1 MSDLMDKNSEF
12 KNELEKVKNLLERRS
27 NEVEIIKQI
36 SNQIN
41 KSLNLNSIAHTM
53 LNLMNEF
60 FGFKHSMILLVSQDK
75 KHLNVLETFGYKNKG
90 VGARVKFG
98 VGVIG
103 IVAEKKKLMRMAN
116 LGMQRSYMQ
125 AVREQVKITNKNQL
139 QDEVELP
146 GLKNAES
153 QVAIPMLID
162 DELVGVFSV
171 ESEEMNIFDKSDE
184 NLIGILAN
192 QTANALQNARLYQLE
207 QKRLKELNDAH
218 QELENLNTNL
228 EKKVEERTSEL
239 EKLSK
244 KLSKY
249 FSPQVYDS
257 IFSGKLDVKIQ
268 TKRKPLTVF
277 FSDLQGFTE
286 LTERL
291 EPEVLTE
298 LLTQYLTKMSNI
310 AIKWGGTI
318 DKFIGDAI
326 LIFFGDPNTKGNAE
340 DAVACVSMALD
351 MLEELKKLRVSWKKR
366 GLAKPLNAR
375 IGIHSGVCTVGN
387 FGSEDR
393 LDYTI
398 IGNGVN
404 LASRLE
410 SNSNINK
417 ILLSEDTYLLI
428 KNQIMCEKK
437 DAINVKGISYP
448 VQTYEVTGFSDK
460 NKDLIEKNIPG
471 LSLSFDI
478 SEIEDDKVAIELV
491 SEVLKNLKKKNKFRS
506 NESN

>member
-1 MSDLMDKNSEF
+1 MSILMDNNSQS
-12 KNELEKVKNLLERRS
+12 KNELEKVKSLLERRS
-27 NEVEIIKQI
+27 KEIEIIKQI

-41 KSLNLNSIAHTM
+41 KSLNLNSIACDM
-53 LNLMNEF
+53 LKLMNEF

-75 KHLNVLETFGYKNKG
+75 KYLNVLETYGYKNKG
-90 VGARVKFG
+90 VGAKVKFG

-103 IVAEKKKLMRMAN
+103 IVAEKKRLMRMAN

-125 AVREQVKITNKNQL
+125 AVREQVKITNNTQL

-153 QVAIPMLID
+153 QVAVPMLID
-162 DELVGVFSV
+162 HELVGVFSV

-184 NLIGILAN
+184 ILIGILAN
-192 QTANALQNARLYQLE
+192 QTARALQNARLYQLE

-218 QELENLNTNL
+218 QELENLNINL

-257 IFSGKLDVKIQ
+257 IFSGKLDVRVQ

-326 LIFFGDPNTKGNAE
+326 LIFFGDPTTKGNTE
-340 DAVACVSMALD
+340 DAVACVSMGLE
-351 MLEELKKLRVSWKKR
+351 MLEELNKLRILWRKR
-366 GLAKPLNAR
+366 GLVKPLNAR
-375 IGIHSGVCTVGN
+375 IGIHTGVCTVGN

-437 DAINVKGISYP
+437 EAINVKGISYP

-460 NKDLIEKNIPG
+460 SKNLIEKNIPG
-471 LSLSFDI
+471 LSLSFDL
-478 SEIEDDKVAIELV
+478 SEIEDDKHAIELV
-491 SEVLKNLKKKNKFRS
+491 SQVLRNLKKKD
-506 NESN
+506 

>member
-1 MSDLMDKNSEF
+1 MSILMDNNSQS
-12 KNELEKVKNLLERRS
+12 KNELEKVKSLLERRS
-27 NEVEIIKQI
+27 KEIEIIKQI

-41 KSLNLNSIAHTM
+41 KSLNLNSIACDM
-53 LNLMNEF
+53 LKLMNEF

-75 KHLNVLETFGYKNKG
+75 KYLNVLETYGYKNKG
-90 VGARVKFG
+90 VGAKVKFG

-103 IVAEKKKLMRMAN
+103 IVAEKKRLMRMAN

-125 AVREQVKITNKNQL
+125 AVREQVKITNNTQL

-184 NLIGILAN
+184 ILIGILAN
-192 QTANALQNARLYQLE
+192 QTASALQNARLYQLE

-218 QELENLNTNL
+218 QELENLNINL

-257 IFSGKLDVKIQ
+257 IFSGKLDVRVQ

-310 AIKWGGTI
+310 AIKW
-318 DKFIGDAI
+318 
-326 LIFFGDPNTKGNAE
+326 
-340 DAVACVSMALD
+340 
-351 MLEELKKLRVSWKKR
+351 
-366 GLAKPLNAR
+366 
-375 IGIHSGVCTVGN
+375 
-387 FGSEDR
+387 
-393 LDYTI
+393 
-398 IGNGVN
+398 
-404 LASRLE
+404 
-410 SNSNINK
+410 
-417 ILLSEDTYLLI
+417 
-428 KNQIMCEKK
+428 
-437 DAINVKGISYP
+437 
-448 VQTYEVTGFSDK
+448 
-460 NKDLIEKNIPG
+460 
-471 LSLSFDI
+471 LSLI
-478 SEIEDDKVAIELV
+478 HI
-491 SEVLKNLKKKNKFRS
+491 
-506 NESN
+506 

>member
-1 MSDLMDKNSEF
+1 MNEDLQSE
-12 KNELEKVKNLLERRS
+12 NEIEKVKTLLERKS
-27 NEVEIIKQI
+27 KEVEIIKQI

-41 KSLNLNSIAHTM
+41 KSLDLNSIASAM
-53 LNLMNEF
+53 LKSMNEF
-60 FGFKHSMILLVSQDK
+60 FGFKHSMILLASPDK
-75 KHLNVLETFGYKNKG
+75 NYLNVLETYGYKNKG
-90 VGARVKFG
+90 IGAKVKFG
-98 VGVIG
+98 IGVIG
-103 IVAEKKKLMRMAN
+103 IVAEKKRLMRMAN
-116 LGMQRSYMQ
+116 LGMQRSYMK
-125 AVREQVKITNKNQL
+125 AVREQVKKTNENKL
-139 QDEVELP
+139 QNEVELP

-184 NLIGILAN
+184 ILIGILAN

-207 QKRLKELNDAH
+207 QKRLRELNNAH
-218 QELENLNTNL
+218 QELEYLNTNL

-239 EKLSK
+239 KKLSK

-326 LIFFGDPNTKGNAE
+326 LVFFGDPNTKGDSE
-340 DAVACVSMALD
+340 DAIACVSMALE
-351 MLEELKKLRVSWKKR
+351 MLEELNKLRIFWRKK

-375 IGIHSGVCTVGN
+375 IGIHTGVCTVGN

-410 SNSNINK
+410 SNSNLNK
-417 ILLSEDTYLLI
+417 ILLSEDTYLLV
-428 KNQIMCEKK
+428 KNRITCEKK
-437 DAINVKGISYP
+437 DAIKVKGISYP
-448 VQTYEVTGFSDK
+448 VQTYEVKGFSYK
-460 NKDLIEKNIPG
+460 NKKLIKKNIPG
-471 LSLSFDI
+471 LSLSLDM
-478 SEIEDDKVAIELV
+478 SEIEDENVAIELI
-491 SEVLKNLKKKNKFRS
+491 SEVLTNLKKN
-506 NESN
+506 N

>member
-1 MSDLMDKNSEF
+1 MNKNSQSE
-12 KNELEKVKNLLERRS
+12 NELENFKILLERRS
-27 NEVEIIKQI
+27 KEVEIIKQI

-41 KSLNLNSIAHTM
+41 KSLD
-53 LNLMNEF
+53 LNLIASAMLSSMNEF
-60 FGFKHSMILLVSQDK
+60 FGFKYSMILLVSNDK
-75 KHLNVLETFGYKNKG
+75 KHLNVLETHGYENKG
-90 VGARVKFG
+90 IGAKVEFG

-103 IVAEKKKLMRMAN
+103 IVAQKKKLMRMAN

-125 AVREQVKITNKNQL
+125 AIRKQVSVSASNKL
-139 QDEVELP
+139 QEEIELP

-171 ESEEMNIFDKSDE
+171 ESEKMNIFNKDDE
-184 NLIGILAN
+184 ILIGILAN

-207 QKRLKELNDAH
+207 QKRLKELNKAH
-218 QELENLNTNL
+218 LQLENLNINL

-239 EKLSK
+239 LELSA

-249 FSPQVYDS
+249 FSPQVYES

-298 LLTQYLTKMSNI
+298 LLTQYLTEMSNI

-326 LIFFGDPNTKGNAE
+326 LVFFGDPTSKGDEE
-340 DAVACVSMALD
+340 DAIACVSMGIE
-351 MLEELKKLRVSWKKR
+351 MLEKLSKLRISWKKR

-375 IGIHSGVCTVGN
+375 IGIHSGICTVGN

-410 SNSNINK
+410 SSSNINK
-417 ILLSEDTYLLI
+417 ILISEDTYLLI
-428 KNQIMCEKK
+428 QNKISCVKK
-437 DAINVKGISYP
+437 ELINVKGISYP
-448 VQTYEVTGFSDK
+448 IQTYEVEGFK
-460 NKDLIEKNIPG
+460 NKNNNLIEKSIPG
-471 LSLSFDI
+471 FTLSFDN
-478 SEIEDDKVAIELV
+478 SEIEDNKVAIKLLTK
-491 SEVLKNLKKKNKFRS
+491 VLKKLKSNK
-506 NESN
+506 

>member
-1 MSDLMDKNSEF
+1 MKKQNHSEIET
-12 KNELEKVKNLLERRS
+12 KKIMNLLERRTK
-27 NEVEIIKQI
+27 EVEIIKQI
-36 SNQIN
+36 SGQIN
-41 KSLNLNSIAHTM
+41 KSLNLSVIASTM
-53 LNLMNEF
+53 LSLMDEY
-60 FGFKHSMILLVSQDK
+60 FGFKHSMILLVSEDK
-75 KHLNVLETFGYKNKG
+75 KCLNVLETYGYENKG
-90 VGARVKFG
+90 IGAKVNFG
-98 VGVIG
+98 IGVIG
-103 IVAEKKKLMRMAN
+103 IVAQKKKLMRMAN

-125 AVREQVKITNKNQL
+125 AIRKQVSVSDNKKL

-171 ESEEMNIFDKSDE
+171 ESVKLNIFDKDDE
-184 NLIGILAN
+184 ILIGILAN
-192 QTANALQNARLYQLE
+192 QAANALQNARLYQLE
-207 QKRLKELNDAH
+207 QKRLSELNNAH
-218 QELENLNTNL
+218 LQLENLNLNL

-239 EKLSK
+239 QELSQKLA
-244 KLSKY
+244 KY
-249 FSPQVYDS
+249 FSPQVYES
-257 IFSGKLDVKIQ
+257 IFSGKLDVKVQ
-268 TKRKPLTVF
+268 TKRKHLTVF

-298 LLTQYLTKMSNI
+298 LLTQYLTEMSNI

-326 LIFFGDPNTKGNAE
+326 LVFFGDPKTKGKEE
-340 DAVACVSMALD
+340 DAVSCVSMAIE
-351 MLEELKKLRVSWKKR
+351 MLEKLNSLRSTWRKK

-375 IGIHSGVCTVGN
+375 IGIHTGVCTVGN

-410 SNSNINK
+410 TSSEVNK
-417 ILLSEDTYLLI
+417 ILLSEDTYLLVRNKI
-428 KNQIMCEKK
+428 ACKK
-437 DAINVKGISYP
+437 KKSINVKGISYP
-448 VQTYEVTGFSDK
+448 VQTYEVSGFLDLNK
-460 NKDLIEKNIPG
+460 NLFEKNIPG
-471 LSLSFDI
+471 LSLSLDKT
-478 SEIEDDKVAIELV
+478 EIEDNESVIKLLSD
-491 SEVLKNLKKKNKFRS
+491 VLKKLKSSNNK
-506 NESN
+506 

>member
-1 MSDLMDKNSEF
+1 MSILMDNNSQS
-12 KNELEKVKNLLERRS
+12 KNELEKVKSLLERRS
-27 NEVEIIKQI
+27 KEIEIIKQI

-41 KSLNLNSIAHTM
+41 KSLNLNSIACDM
-53 LNLMNEF
+53 LKLMNEF

-75 KHLNVLETFGYKNKG
+75 KYLNVLETYGYKNKG
-90 VGARVKFG
+90 VGAKVKFG

-103 IVAEKKKLMRMAN
+103 IVAEKKRLMRMAN

-125 AVREQVKITNKNQL
+125 AVREQVKITNNTQL

-184 NLIGILAN
+184 ILIGILAN
-192 QTANALQNARLYQLE
+192 QTASALQNARLYQLE

-218 QELENLNTNL
+218 QELENLNINL

-257 IFSGKLDVKIQ
+257 IFSGKLDVRVQ

-326 LIFFGDPNTKGNAE
+326 LIFF
-340 DAVACVSMALD
+340 
-351 MLEELKKLRVSWKKR
+351 W
-366 GLAKPLNAR
+366 
-375 IGIHSGVCTVGN
+375 
-387 FGSEDR
+387 
-393 LDYTI
+393 
-398 IGNGVN
+398 
-404 LASRLE
+404 
-410 SNSNINK
+410 
-417 ILLSEDTYLLI
+417 
-428 KNQIMCEKK
+428 
-437 DAINVKGISYP
+437 
-448 VQTYEVTGFSDK
+448 
-460 NKDLIEKNIPG
+460 
-471 LSLSFDI
+471 
-478 SEIEDDKVAIELV
+478 
-491 SEVLKNLKKKNKFRS
+491 
-506 NESN
+506 

>member
-41 KSLNLNSIAHTM
+41 KSLNLNSIARAM
-53 LNLMNEF
+53 LNLMNAF

-90 VGARVKFG
+90 LGARVKFG

-103 IVAEKKKLMRMAN
+103 IVAEKKRLMRMAN

-298 LLTQYLTKMSNI
+298 LLTQYLTKMSNV

-326 LIFFGDPNTKGNAE
+326 LVFFGDPNSRGDEE
-340 DAVACVSMALD
+340 DAIACVSMAMD
-351 MLEELKKLRVSWKKR
+351 MLEELNKLRISWRKK

-375 IGIHSGVCTVGN
+375 MGIHTGVCTVGN

-410 SNSNINK
+410 ARAGINK

-428 KNQIMCEKK
+428 RNKIICEKK
-437 DAINVKGISYP
+437 EAINVKGISYP
-448 VQTYEVTGFSDK
+448 VQTYEVVKFSQEND
-460 NKDLIEKNIPG
+460 NLIERNIPG
-471 LSLSFDI
+471 LSLSIDK
-478 SEIEDDKVAIELV
+478 SEIEDNKIAIKVV
-491 SEVLKNLKKKNKFRS
+491 SEVLKDLKSKS
-506 NESN
+506 